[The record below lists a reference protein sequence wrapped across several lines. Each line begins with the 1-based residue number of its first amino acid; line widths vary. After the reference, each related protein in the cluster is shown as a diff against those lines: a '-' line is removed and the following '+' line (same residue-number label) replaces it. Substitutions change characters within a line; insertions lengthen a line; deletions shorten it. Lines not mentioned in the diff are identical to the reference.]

1 MLTLALFHRA
11 ATKVATYWTER
22 DAGRFGGNH
31 AHPGHTVATALLALG
46 LASSSSSRTSAAER
60 LAETALSRDSESA
73 GGIAVWALANSLA
86 SEGRSQEMVSRLATS
101 DGVRLY
107 ESSGYLGF
115 NTRMS
120 GYGAISIL
128 DTQRSG
134 ADRSATRL
142 YDGSFGYVLQYSGN
156 NVQGAERGGE
166 DLCMSEMKVP
176 SSIRED
182 MKGAVGS
189 MFSGWFGNKDANG
202 DTKQEPVPQI
212 QSSKRSAEAVL
223 TWLPP
228 SPILLTQATSL
239 LLRLTLS
246 GAISSSDERWADIRI
261 AWDAMQNSNNSSTVD
276 HRTSVEFNQLSLL
289 AASLLLEPKTLYTR
303 PICYQL
309 QLAMK
314 GLHQMGKIMKFGQFK
329 VQAATPSNE
338 NSDADK
344 WREVLT
350 CLALVVESNR
360 WDMPSG
366 MSSSTYLPP
375 ANTTNLKSTIGW
387 DFDTRQF
394 LEYALCHAAM
404 EAGDY
409 ESLCLAKAVCSEG
422 VTLRSNCPEMW
433 NRYAMIMEQLGDDVA
448 AENARAASISMGGG
462 EGSSA

>member
-1 MLTLALFHRA
+1 
-11 ATKVATYWTER
+11 
-22 DAGRFGGNH
+22 
-31 AHPGHTVATALLALG
+31 
-46 LASSSSSRTSAAER
+46 
-60 LAETALSRDSESA
+60 
-73 GGIAVWALANSLA
+73 
-86 SEGRSQEMVSRLATS
+86 MVSRLATS

-107 ESSGYLGF
+107 ENAGYLGF

-134 ADRSATRL
+134 AHRSATRL

-156 NVQGAERGGE
+156 NRQGAERGGE
-166 DLCMSEMKVP
+166 ELCINEMRVP
-176 SSIRED
+176 SSVKD
-182 MKGAVGS
+182 DVKGAVGS
-189 MFSGWFGNKDANG
+189 MFSGWFGTKDVSSSIER
-202 DTKQEPVPQI
+202 EPDEKI
-212 QSSKRSAEAVL
+212 QPSQRSAEAVL

-228 SPILLTQATSL
+228 SPIVLTQATAL

-261 AWDAMQNSNNSSTVD
+261 AWDLTFQNSDNSQTKDDRASI
-276 HRTSVEFNQLSLL
+276 EFNPLSLL
-289 AASLLLEPKTLYTR
+289 AASLLFDPASLHSRST
-303 PICYQL
+303 CDQL

-314 GLHQMGKIMKFGQFK
+314 GLHQMGELMKFGQFK
-329 VQAATPSNE
+329 MQTAAPNND

-350 CLALVVESNR
+350 SLAHVVDSTR

-366 MSSSTYLPP
+366 MSSPTYLPP
-375 ANTTNLKSTIGW
+375 KNITDQKSNIGW

-404 EAGDY
+404 KAGDY
-409 ESLCLAKAVCSEG
+409 ESLCVAKAVCSEA

-433 NRYAMIMEQLGDDVA
+433 NRYAIIMEQLGDDVA